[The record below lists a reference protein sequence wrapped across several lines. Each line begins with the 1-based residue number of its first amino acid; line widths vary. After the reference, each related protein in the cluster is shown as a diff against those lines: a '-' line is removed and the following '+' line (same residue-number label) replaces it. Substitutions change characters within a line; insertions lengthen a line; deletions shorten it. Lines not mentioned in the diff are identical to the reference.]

1 MTLQIVGSI
10 ISMLIVMYLCF
21 RGVSPLLA
29 APVAVIGIS
38 LSCGLNLTE
47 SLFTTFAAGI
57 GSQITSLIL
66 YFVVSCMFAELMQR
80 TGSADSIA
88 NFLAKHIGAKHAPVC
103 IILICGILSMG
114 GLGLGAM
121 IIAFSI
127 GQTLCKRANY
137 SRNIIYGC
145 IYAGTMF
152 CCLPFIASANNMV
165 GVTYFGG
172 TPSSGWALGLINGIF
187 LFVCSAVI
195 LELWVRRW
203 QKNGEGYE
211 EVEGVGVTIRE
222 EKDCPNIIVAILP
235 ICVSVI
241 LYSAVGWHIAVCVFI
256 GSLLCIAMSVKQFK
270 AKEWYDI
277 SLKGLVNGVVPTM
290 NFAFMGAIGTVI
302 SATPMYNALIEYLG
316 QSSMNPYM
324 LTAISTNVIAF
335 FIGAVVPTYNVVGAS
350 MAPVLTQL
358 CMSQGLSIANLQ
370 RIFVLSPCIFDSL
383 PSSGGI
389 NSLCA
394 MFKVPMRK
402 TYPPIFVVGVVLTAI
417 AVFGVSV
424 PLAGILPG

>member
-1 MTLQIVGSI
+1 
-10 ISMLIVMYLCF
+10 
-21 RGVSPLLA
+21 
-29 APVAVIGIS
+29 
-38 LSCGLNLTE
+38 
-47 SLFTTFAAGI
+47 
-57 GSQITSLIL
+57 
-66 YFVVSCMFAELMQR
+66 
-80 TGSADSIA
+80 
-88 NFLAKHIGAKHAPVC
+88 
-103 IILICGILSMG
+103 
-114 GLGLGAM
+114 
-121 IIAFSI
+121 
-127 GQTLCKRANY
+127 
-137 SRNIIYGC
+137 
-145 IYAGTMF
+145 
-152 CCLPFIASANNMV
+152 MV
-165 GVTYFGG
+165 
-172 TPSSGWALGLINGIF
+172 
-187 LFVCSAVI
+187 
-195 LELWVRRW
+195 
-203 QKNGEGYE
+203 
-211 EVEGVGVTIRE
+211 
-222 EKDCPNIIVAILP
+222 
-235 ICVSVI
+235 
-241 LYSAVGWHIAVCVFI
+241 
-256 GSLLCIAMSVKQFK
+256 
-270 AKEWYDI
+270 
-277 SLKGLVNGVVPTM
+277 KGLVNGVVPTM